1 MTEAL
6 FITLAGM
13 LALPAAAMAAASLA
27 VALVAFGEFVSLM
40 VFLLLVTGGRK
51 AGRP

>member
-6 FITLAGM
+6 FVTLAGM
-13 LALPAAAMAAASLA
+13 LALPAAAMAVAGVA
-27 VALVAFGEFVSLM
+27 VFLVACFEFVSVLAL
-40 VFLLLVTGGRK
+40 LLLVTGGRK